1 MKYLVFCLK
10 HKDMFISQDTLEDLA
25 NIRENYVNEMK
36 TACLRLNMNDSEDIY
51 FQCTDY
57 QFYLACL

>member
-1 MKYLVFCLK
+1 
-10 HKDMFISQDTLEDLA
+10 MFISQDTLEDLA